1 MSSPTRWTLFEF
13 HLLKLNKILLFCTRI
28 NEHASTR
35 SRDKRNNRFFS
46 FFFCVFLFES
56 EDDRWSSLPR
66 SKPTTKPAAVST
78 SIAANNQNCMHLYAQ
93 PSTSRQFHSNAPPLL
108 TSFSSSAGNIGAV
121 SKAPKISQFEG
132 DKFKNSPHSSSRESN
147 NSHSDHSGGSGATLP
162 LDDCNGD
169 DPIDYA
175 DA

>member
-1 MSSPTRWTLFEF
+1 MNSIRISFTHTEQ
-13 HLLKLNKILLFCTRI
+13 ISAFCTHI
-28 NEHASTR
+28 NEHARTR
-35 SRDKRNNRFFS
+35 SRNKRSNRSFS
-46 FFFCVFLFES
+46 FFCVFLFES

-66 SKPTTKPAAVST
+66 PKPATKPAAIST

-93 PSTSRQFHSNAPPLL
+93 PSTSRQFHSNAPALL
-108 TSFSSSAGNIGAV
+108 TSFSSSAGNISAV
-121 SKAPKISQFEG
+121 NKTPKISQIEG

-147 NSHSDHSGGSGATLP
+147 NSHSDHSGGSGVTLP
-162 LDDCNGD
+162 LDDCDGD